1 MFNDLRYAFRQLL
14 KNPGFTAVAVLTLA
28 FGIGANLAL
37 FAILNELL
45 LRPKP
50 VANPDEL
57 WAIEPADAAG
67 QPIAIAV
74 GRPYYEAIRQHAR
87 VFKGVVGYAGITAK
101 LRIKEGAERI
111 HAELVSGDYFSFL
124 GVPMVL
130 GRGFLPEEDAKP
142 GTHSVAVISHAFWQG
157 QFGSAAD
164 VIGKTIT
171 LNDKLVEIVG
181 VAPGEF
187 HGLDFLQPALW
198 MPTSMEK
205 LMGEFAQYE
214 FVGRLAEP

>member
-28 FGIGANLAL
+28 FG
-37 FAILNELL
+37 
-45 LRPKP
+45 
-50 VANPDEL
+50 
-57 WAIEPADAAG
+57 
-67 QPIAIAV
+67 
-74 GRPYYEAIRQHAR
+74 
-87 VFKGVVGYAGITAK
+87 
-101 LRIKEGAERI
+101 
-111 HAELVSGDYFSFL
+111 SG
-124 GVPMVL
+124 
-130 GRGFLPEEDAKP
+130 
-142 GTHSVAVISHAFWQG
+142 
-157 QFGSAAD
+157 AD

-171 LNDKLVEIVG
+171 LNDKVVEIVG

-214 FVGRLAEP
+214 FVGRLAEPGQAGAAVDFLAPVVAEVTG